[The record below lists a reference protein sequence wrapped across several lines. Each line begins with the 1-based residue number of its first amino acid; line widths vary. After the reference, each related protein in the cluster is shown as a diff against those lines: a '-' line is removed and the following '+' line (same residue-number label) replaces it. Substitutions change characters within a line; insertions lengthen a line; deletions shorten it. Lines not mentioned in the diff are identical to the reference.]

1 MSKKYILIL
10 LTGGIFIVIF
20 ITTRLTDKKE
30 CNLLEEQTQG
40 EPADRKRNK
49 DVKQKEI
56 SFYINRRNSDCNTVY
71 NHDDYKQKEG

>member
-30 CNLLEEQTQG
+30 CNLLEEQT
-40 EPADRKRNK
+40 
-49 DVKQKEI
+49 
-56 SFYINRRNSDCNTVY
+56 
-71 NHDDYKQKEG
+71 